1 MKTIKLIK
9 DPAAFNLLADGTRR
23 RIIHLLRAK
32 ERTVSQI
39 AEELGLTP
47 QAIYHHIRKMK
58 EADLVEV
65 AREERVDHFIETYY
79 RATAEIFTLSHGE
92 GSRGPD
98 EEKAIKNILENM
110 PKIGLDIPSDK
121 ETVSK
126 LVAAATMLKSCA
138 QESIWFDKI
147 SELEDVDFFG
157 KQTMVE
163 YACIATM
170 SDKDFEQ
177 FLDNN
182 RNLRKLLRSGMQAN
196 AKKTA

>member
-9 DPAAFNLLADGTRR
+9 DPQAFNLLADETRR

-65 AREERVDHFIETYY
+65 AKEERVDHFIETYY
-79 RATAEIFTLSHGE
+79 RATAEIFHLSHGE
-92 GSRGPD
+92 GERSAD
-98 EEKAIKNILENM
+98 EKKTIKNIIENM
-110 PKIGLDIPSDK
+110 PKIGIDIPSDE
-121 ETVSK
+121 ETISK
-126 LVAAATMLKSCA
+126 VVAAAAKLKACA
-138 QESIWFDKI
+138 QQSSWFEKV

-157 KQTMVE
+157 KQAMVE
-163 YACIATM
+163 YACLATM
-170 SDKDFEQ
+170 SDKDFEA
-177 FLDNN
+177 FLENY
-182 RNLRKLLRSGMQAN
+182 RNLRKLLKPDTQVGQ
-196 AKKTA
+196 KKKG

>member
-9 DPAAFNLLADGTRR
+9 DPQAFNLLADDTRR

-65 AREERVDHFIETYY
+65 AKEERVDHFIETYY
-79 RATAEIFTLSHGE
+79 RATAEIFHLSHGE
-92 GSRGPD
+92 GERSED

-110 PKIGLDIPSDK
+110 PKIGIDIPSDE

-126 LVAAATMLKSCA
+126 VVAAAAKLKACA
-138 QESIWFDKI
+138 QESNWFEKV

-157 KQTMVE
+157 KQGMVE
-163 YACIATM
+163 YACLATM
-170 SDKDFEQ
+170 SDKDFEA
-177 FLDNN
+177 FLENY
-182 RNLRKLLRSGMQAN
+182 RNLRKLLKSGTQAGQ
-196 AKKTA
+196 KKKD